1 MKTYWISLYLYIS
14 NKDNL
19 KKYGEKAIPVI
30 KSYGGTPIVRGGRLK
45 SFSDTNIVRTV
56 IWEFPSYDDAISCHE
71 STDYKS
77 AWSYAAGTT
86 KRIMFIVEGVDQ
98 EHI

>member
-1 MKTYWISLYLYIS
+1 M
-14 NKDNL
+14 
-19 KKYGEKAIPVI
+19 
-30 KSYGGTPIVRGGRLK
+30 GGKPIVRGGRLK

-77 AWSYAAGTT
+77 AWSYAESTT

-98 EHI
+98 EQI

>member
-1 MKTYWISLYLYIS
+1 MKTYWISLYLDIS

-30 KSYGGTPIVRGGRLK
+30 KSYGGKPIVRGGRLK
-45 SFSDTNIVRTV
+45 LFSDTNIVRTV

-77 AWSYAAGTT
+77 AWSYAESTT
-86 KRIMFIVEGVDQ
+86 KRIMFIVEGVNQ
-98 EHI
+98 EQI

>member
-1 MKTYWISLYLYIS
+1 MKTYWISLYLDIS

-30 KSYGGTPIVRGGRLK
+30 KSYGGKPIVRGGKLT
-45 SFSDTNIVRTV
+45 SFSDTKIVRTV
-56 IWEFPSYDDAISCHE
+56 IWEFPSYDDAMSCHE

-77 AWSYAAGTT
+77 AWSCAEGTT
-86 KRIMFIVEGVDQ
+86 KRIMFIVGGVDQ
-98 EHI
+98 KQI